1 MPKNT
6 HNAKT
11 CVLPPAISHVGMLTE
26 APHKQASASSPPPRP
41 KSRDIQAVCR
51 LRFGGLMASSFL
63 FVLLMTVKRFD
74 QRRDPKP
81 REEGHPASCRREPL
95 HRARPTEA
103 KSTNCKQFAA
113 RGPEEAG
120 QAQGPHN
127 SRPAERPAQ
136 NPETRNG
143 TSRGEGNP
151 PTPTGGRTGANP
163 TTQIRN

>member
-1 MPKNT
+1 MPKKT

-11 CVLPPAISHVGMLTE
+11 CVLLPAISHVGMLTE

-51 LRFGGLMASSFL
+51 LRFGGLMASSFF

-74 QRRDPKP
+74 QRSDPKP
-81 REEGHPASCRREPL
+81 KEEGRPASCRREPL
-95 HRARPTEA
+95 HRARPPET

-127 SRPAERPAQ
+127 SRPPNDQPKTPKQGTARHGAKATPPPPPWAG
-136 NPETRNG
+136 PE
-143 TSRGEGNP
+143 
-151 PTPTGGRTGANP
+151 PTQRHTN
-163 TTQIRN
+163 